1 MREGLEKYSLIQNQ
15 FKLSSTICLTSE
27 FQRQFNGFYRV
38 RRNAEWRKSYFELL
52 AYTANQ
58 SHPTFRN
65 VILAIQNKTSRI
77 EASFASKLIATVN
90 PNLPVIDRFVVK
102 NIGLKLPNYNNSSR
116 IDLLVNLYEQL
127 TTQFEH
133 YLLSPEGETL
143 TSEFDKFYPN
153 AAITNIKKLD
163 LVLWQIR

>member
-1 MREGLEKYSLIQNQ
+1 M
-15 FKLSSTICLTSE
+15 
-27 FQRQFNGFYRV
+27 
-38 RRNAEWRKSYFELL
+38 
-52 AYTANQ
+52 
-58 SHPTFRN
+58 
-65 VILAIQNKTSRI
+65 ILAIQNKTSRI